1 MDQAKLAKMQQ
12 SVRIGESQ
20 FFRVSSYAVSVYG
33 PQAYIEYEL
42 PLTSMG
48 FRVSNSSSKEGH
60 FLRLWAG
67 LFPRDIADLTLRL
80 QR

>member
-12 SVRIGESQ
+12 SVRIGEGL

-33 PQAYIEYEL
+33 PQAYIEFEL

-48 FRVSNSSSKEGH
+48 FRVSIISSKE
-60 FLRLWAG
+60 RA
-67 LFPRDIADLTLRL
+67 FPPTLSWTL
-80 QR
+80 SLAYS